1 MNIYSINITAPIRK
15 GSDIRVSY
23 NESPIICITK
33 KSYDDILTNNE
44 SMKSTIMSIINQI
57 GLELLDNININIR
70 IIDSDRGVDTQIEP
84 LKKYYESW
92 K

>member
-33 KSYDDILTNNE
+33 KHYDDILSDNE
-44 SMKSTIMSIINQI
+44 SLRATIRDIIGCI
-57 GLELLDNININIR
+57 GEELIDDININIR
-70 IIDSDRGVDTQIEP
+70 TIDNDRNVDTKIEP
-84 LKKYYESW
+84 LKKYYETW